1 MAYVCAKRSTL
12 SWGEHSQTA
21 LPVHL
26 FSLIYQRETCSS
38 HQLTLAHCY
47 LDRFPKVRFF
57 CNSSTL
63 EGEGSKLQ
71 YETGECCLIT
81 Q

>member
-1 MAYVCAKRSTL
+1 MYVQEGLLCLGVSISRLCFQCISF
-12 SWGEHSQTA
+12 
-21 LPVHL
+21 L
-26 FSLIYQRETCSS
+26 FDYQREACSS
-38 HQLTLAHCY
+38 HQLTPAHFH
-47 LDRFPKVRFF
+47 LDRFPRMHFF

-63 EGEGSKLQ
+63 EGEGSMLQ